1 MVSVAVDLEECGGGV
16 CGAVGGELEVVVVG
30 VGVVAVF
37 GAVACAVGAVLSAL
51 LPFETLGRD
60 ANAAEQ
66 LWGVSKSRPPPSE
79 RTPLTVH

>member
-1 MVSVAVDLEECGGGV
+1 MTTTMTTTNLLLGQVLLASPSDYVTFIVYS
-16 CGAVGGELEVVVVG
+16 
-30 VGVVAVF
+30 
-37 GAVACAVGAVLSAL
+37 VACAVGAVLSAL

-66 LWGVSKSRPPPSE
+66 LRGVSKSRPPPSE